1 MYPCKKYYNSKHVTD
16 KKCTLAIKSEGKESS
31 KNFKSSKVVK
41 ETATNKLNII
51 LAENMVKL

>member
-1 MYPCKKYYNSKHVTD
+1 MHINN
-16 KKCTLAIKSEGKESS
+16 IKSEGKESS

-51 LAENMVKL
+51 LAENMVNM

>member
-1 MYPCKKYYNSKHVTD
+1 MSLIKMHINN
-16 KKCTLAIKSEGKESS
+16 IKSEGKESS

-51 LAENMVKL
+51 LAENMVKM